1 MDRYRSVRVTSIPK
15 KTKYYSSSAIVPVNS
30 KQQYQDS
37 THIQSPSH
45 ITPLTMSHNAF
56 ELPSITMSTIRL
68 TTATNPML
76 RWNSTGIII
85 AGIGGSPGSNASQF
99 QTPVDI
105 ALGSSNTFYIID
117 YLNHRVQYWKIGN
130 LSGTTVAGQA
140 SASAG
145 TTAAYLSYPTGL
157 YVDSNDNIYVSDSG
171 IAGSANNQRRKPYG
185 IVQDPSTKTLYIADY
200 NNHRVMSYTEG
211 ASMGTMVAGSNR
223 SGTSNIELY
232 NPVGIYLDSFTNSL
246 VIANFGAHNIVRWV
260 LGASSWTLVAGNIT
274 GSSGNSSTTLY
285 SPTGV
290 TLDPM
295 GNVYVADALNS
306 RIQFFMSGQSEG
318 TTIVGITNTSG
329 SSSTQLSVPY
339 TVRLDSQLNL
349 YVVDMG
355 YNRILKFL
363 RY

>member
-1 MDRYRSVRVTSIPK
+1 
-15 KTKYYSSSAIVPVNS
+15 
-30 KQQYQDS
+30 
-37 THIQSPSH
+37 
-45 ITPLTMSHNAF
+45 
-56 ELPSITMSTIRL
+56 
-68 TTATNPML
+68 ML

-145 TTAAYLSYPTGL
+145 TTAAYLTYPTGL

-171 IAGSANNQRRKPYG
+171 NNCVQLWNNGTSVGTMVAGTGIAGSANNQLRKPYG

-318 TTIVGITNTSG
+318 TTIVGITNTSD

-349 YVVDMG
+349 YIVDMG

>member
-1 MDRYRSVRVTSIPK
+1 
-15 KTKYYSSSAIVPVNS
+15 
-30 KQQYQDS
+30 
-37 THIQSPSH
+37 
-45 ITPLTMSHNAF
+45 
-56 ELPSITMSTIRL
+56 
-68 TTATNPML
+68 ML

-105 ALGSSNTFYIID
+105 ALGSSNTFYITD

-145 TTAAYLSYPTGL
+145 TTAAFLSYPTGL

-171 IAGSANNQRRKPYG
+171 VAGSANNQLRNPYG

-306 RIQFFMSGQSEG
+306 RIQFFMSGQSE
-318 TTIVGITNTSG
+318 
-329 SSSTQLSVPY
+329 
-339 TVRLDSQLNL
+339 
-349 YVVDMG
+349 
-355 YNRILKFL
+355 
-363 RY
+363 

>member
-1 MDRYRSVRVTSIPK
+1 
-15 KTKYYSSSAIVPVNS
+15 
-30 KQQYQDS
+30 
-37 THIQSPSH
+37 
-45 ITPLTMSHNAF
+45 
-56 ELPSITMSTIRL
+56 
-68 TTATNPML
+68 ML

-145 TTAAYLSYPTGL
+145 TTAAYLTYPTGL

-171 IAGSANNQRRKPYG
+171 NNCVQLWNNGTSVGTMVAGTGVPGSANNQLRNPYG

-318 TTIVGITNTSG
+318 TTIIGITNTSG